1 MINTKEAIGVF
12 FVNTTQI
19 YQFKAKESEIKRYPL
34 YLGEIWGDF
43 SANNFKKQAKWVF
56 VWFLYW

>member
-34 YLGEIWGDF
+34 YLGEI
-43 SANNFKKQAKWVF
+43 
-56 VWFLYW
+56 